1 MGIIKIL
8 IDDLKE
14 TWDTIKAI
22 IEGEAKLRYP
32 LKELI
37 GTLDVWFKNN
47 WYLILIFI
55 GFAVAGYYLGYTKAG
70 AECNQIIMNMT
81 QPNQREFILSNI
93 TTIIYS

>member
-1 MGIIKIL
+1 MIKAI

-55 GFAVAGYYLGYTKAG
+55 GFTIAGYYLGYMKAG
-70 AECNQIIMNMT
+70 AQCTEVIMNMT
-81 QPNQREFILSNI
+81 QSNQPQFVLPNI
-93 TTIIYS
+93 TSAIYS